1 MLNPK
6 LAKEIIV
13 KLVKSTPGIV
23 STFSEKDIEIIV
35 DKNINV
41 KLSLKTTNSVI
52 NIVEVLK
59 MLQKQIYFELEDKTD
74 LKNYVIDI
82 SIKD

>member
-6 LAKEIIV
+6 LTKEIIKKIV
-13 KLVKSTPGIV
+13 KTSPGTNNNIKD
-23 STFSEKDIEIIV
+23 EDIEIIV
-35 DKNINV
+35 DKNINIKICV
-41 KLSLKTTNSVI
+41 GTNDSII
-52 NIVEVLK
+52 NIVEALK

-82 SIKD
+82 LIK